1 MVEKPAKHKGCRLQ
15 NKTWYAKPRKQK
27 VMGLPKKARLVLRAS
42 FFACESGTFLKAR
55 CLSRQKKLPLA
66 ISIYCFS
73 KMAERPPFR
82 RMKCSTNFWMR
93 HFQVSSSR
101 YAVFECMHWLV
112 KSYQTVEKPI
122 KSTFGHKC
130 LRKNVQGFAG
140 SLGLCKAIK
149 RRSAP
154 EQKGTILLHP
164 GLSIHIIKNV

>member
-55 CLSRQKKLPLA
+55 CLSHQKKLPLA

-82 RMKCSTNFWMR
+82 RMQCSNF
-93 HFQVSSSR
+93 
-101 YAVFECMHWLV
+101 
-112 KSYQTVEKPI
+112 
-122 KSTFGHKC
+122 
-130 LRKNVQGFAG
+130 
-140 SLGLCKAIK
+140 
-149 RRSAP
+149 
-154 EQKGTILLHP
+154 
-164 GLSIHIIKNV
+164 